1 MSEPTGNRRPIAT
14 RDAGWVRRWAAAL
27 AARGVSPNHISQA
40 SILCAALAGG
50 AFWPVHGVGPVGG
63 AVLLVLGAV
72 FCQARLMCNL
82 LDGLVAVEGGL
93 RAKDGPFWNEAPDR
107 AADILILV
115 GFGLG
120 AGQPAL
126 GWAAA
131 AMAVLTAY
139 VRELGRAEG
148 MAADFSGPLAKPH
161 RMALVTLGAVIAAI
175 EPFLTGTAVVMTV
188 VLWVLILGTGVTAL
202 RRAWRLIDWMRARPL

>member
-1 MSEPTGNRRPIAT
+1 
-14 RDAGWVRRWAAAL
+14 
-27 AARGVSPNHISQA
+27 
-40 SILCAALAGG
+40 
-50 AFWPVHGVGPVGG
+50 
-63 AVLLVLGAV
+63 
-72 FCQARLMCNL
+72 MCNL

-148 MAADFSGPLAKPH
+148 MAADFSGPLAKPQ
-161 RMALVTLGAVIAAI
+161 RMALVTFGAVIAAI
-175 EPFLTGTAVVMTV
+175 EPFLTGTAAVMTV